1 MWFSNMIY
9 FDNSSTTSVRPEVLD
24 VYTKLLK
31 DTYGN
36 PDSLHTLGR
45 KSHQLLEKSR
55 ANIAQ
60 LLHVNTSE
68 IVFTGCASE
77 SNSLAIIGYAL
88 ANEHRGHHIL
98 TSNVEHASVAHS
110 MEFLKRFGFE
120 IEELK
125 INEQG
130 IITPEIVKAHMRKDT
145 ILVSIMHVNN
155 EVGSINPIKEIEKI
169 VHSIP
174 ICAFHVDC
182 VQSFSKID
190 VPFEILDMAT
200 ISAHKI
206 HGLKGSALLM
216 KKNKIQ
222 LLPLIQGGQQEQGLR
237 GGTENA
243 PANIVLAKTIR
254 LALEEQEAGYKH
266 VKEINEYIRK
276 EIMKIPNTQINSP
289 DDAIPYI
296 LNISLDMIT
305 SEVLLN
311 ALDQKGIC
319 VSAKSTCSSHS
330 NNASSVLL
338 AMNKSKKSATHMIR
352 LSFDKN
358 NTLEEAKQFIKA
370 CKEIV
375 KEYGLSL

>member
-1 MWFSNMIY
+1 MIY
-9 FDNSSTTSVRPEVLD
+9 FDNSSTTSVRPEVCS
-24 VYTKLLK
+24 VYTKLLNE
-31 DTYGN
+31 TYGN

-60 LLHVNTSE
+60 LLHVLPSE
-68 IVFTGCASE
+68 IIFTGCASE

-98 TSNVEHASVAHS
+98 TSNSEHASVDHS
-110 MEFLKRFGFE
+110 MQFLKRFGFE
-120 IEELK
+120 IEYLP
-125 INEQG
+125 INEDG
-130 IITPEIVKAHMRKDT
+130 IITPELVKEKMRKDT

-155 EVGSINPIKEIEKI
+155 EVGSINPIEEIEKV
-169 VHSIP
+169 VHSNP

-182 VQSFSKID
+182 VQSFSKIK

-216 KKNKIQ
+216 KKKKIQ
-222 LLPLIQGGQQEQGLR
+222 LAPLVQGGQQEQGLR

-254 LALEEQEAGYKH
+254 LALDEMEEGYKH
-266 VKEINEYIRK
+266 VKEINDYIRK
-276 EIMKIPNTQINSP
+276 EIMAIENTVINSP
-289 DDAIPYI
+289 DNALPYI
-296 LNISLDMIT
+296 LNLSLDSIT

-330 NNASSVLL
+330 SNASSVLL
-338 AMNKSKKSATHMIR
+338 SMNKSQKVATHMIR

-358 NTLEEAKQFIKA
+358 NTLEEAKQFIQA